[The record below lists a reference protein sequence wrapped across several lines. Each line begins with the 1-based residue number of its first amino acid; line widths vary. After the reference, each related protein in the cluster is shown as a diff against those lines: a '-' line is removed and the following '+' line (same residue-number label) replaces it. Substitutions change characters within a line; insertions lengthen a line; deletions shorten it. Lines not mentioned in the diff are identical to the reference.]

1 MEELNVQLEKFNHLL
16 EYQNKFSLYEQLT
29 LANHLKNKVILDE
42 IITSAC
48 QIDIELAEQ
57 RRLLLEQINAFID
70 YIIKR
75 VISCKIDPT
84 YDNRVVIPDFSAAKK
99 KLEEIISEEVNKS
112 IFSAEK
118 DIFVD
123 IPDISK
129 HIQSLSTIK
138 ENCQKNKYT
147 VLLMGEFQSGK
158 TTTLDA
164 LCDGRHI
171 GAIGDGTATSAV
183 PVSVSYA
190 EKEDVNPVW
199 KTNEELK
206 LLFSS
211 LPQCIEEFDYNE
223 FNINDIEERKT
234 WLTKIDKFRNNQ
246 DCPQDVKILAL
257 CSLVL
262 KFYGTDEL
270 EGKIDSKIQITDVA
284 SITRFPK
291 NLETRWKRFGSSAFT
306 LEESLFIFVEQI
318 DCFLPAETLK
328 KLNCT
333 IIDCPGLFNNTYD
346 TSVTEMMMAKVHA
359 IVYLLPYHRVF
370 GEDIGKSLYTIQK
383 NYPDVH
389 RKLFIAQN
397 ISSKG
402 NNTFVESNIATIKC
416 MFGDHKQVTI
426 YDAHLA
432 YLSSVYYYKEQLLTA
447 DIQHFCRDVIE
458 HKYDLTTNG
467 NIICIKKTITFQ
479 NFDEAWNYH
488 FKGYMTANEWGDIPS
503 PEYLKK
509 ASGIENFISDLRTFI
524 ENNEAYSVIL
534 SNGVYKL
541 QSEMIRIK
549 SDLYTR
555 YVEPK
560 ILDRDNIASL
570 WEERLRK
577 ATDFRK
583 FSESKIDE
591 LFFSSEQALLPRLTQ
606 AVYKKLFTDDF
617 YISMYNA
624 IGDVLY
630 NNKGK
635 IAGFM
640 TLNGLDKDAFRNY
653 ITPYITECICKM
665 IKGKLVDYWYPLLY
679 SGQDQ
684 NFKNIFTPNIKILE
698 MELLRNWETQYF
710 SNDKEFVMQKYISIY
725 DDIKLYLEDS
735 QQLTIR
741 EEYGRFG
748 TNILQGSI
756 FLTLISEIVV
766 QIQLIAAGVAATL
779 AGMIAVMGG
788 AAAFTWPIILIGGT
802 LAIPFLVGKTKD
814 WIKNQ
819 FKKMIQ
825 PDLEKA
831 FIENNIHDKLEVL
844 VKSEIK
850 RILNLCQTKLSLD
863 IKKMEKE
870 RDVAIYTPVEQIEDR
885 CFHAVH
891 TINAI
896 NEQLV
901 EYENF
906 KKQYVKYE

>member
-1 MEELNVQLEKFNHLL
+1 MEELNIQQEKFNLLL
-16 EYQNKFSLYEQLT
+16 ENQHEFSLYEQLT
-29 LANHLKNKVILDE
+29 LANNLKNKVLSDVT
-42 IITSAC
+42 ITYSS
-48 QIDIELAEQ
+48 QIDLELAE
-57 RRLLLEQINAFID
+57 RKKVLLEDIDMFINSTIQE
-70 YIIKR
+70 
-75 VISCKIDPT
+75 VITCRIEPT
-84 YDNRVVIPDFSAAKK
+84 YDNSVVIPNFSVAKQ
-99 KLEEIISEEVNKS
+99 KLEEVLSKEVNKA
-112 IFSAEK
+112 IFSADK

-123 IPDISK
+123 MPDVSK
-129 HIQSLSTIK
+129 HIQSMATIK
-138 ENCQKNKYT
+138 ENCTKNKYT

-199 KTNEELK
+199 KTNKELK

-211 LPQCIEEFDYNE
+211 LTQCIEEFDYNE
-223 FNINDIEERKT
+223 FDINDIEERKN
-234 WLTKIDKFRNNQ
+234 WLTKIDEFRNNK

-262 KFYGTDEL
+262 KFYDTDEL
-270 EGKIDSKIQITDVA
+270 KGKIDSKIQITDVA
-284 SITRFPK
+284 SITRFPEK
-291 NLETRWKRFGSSAFT
+291 LETRWKRSGSSVFSI
-306 LEESLFIFVEQI
+306 EEAIFLFIAQI
-318 DCFLPAETLK
+318 ECFLPSETLK
-328 KLNCT
+328 RLNCT

-346 TSVTEMMMAKVHA
+346 TSVTEIMMAKVHA
-359 IVYLLPYHRVF
+359 IVYMLPYHKGI
-370 GEDIGKSLYTIQK
+370 GEDVCKSLYTIQK

-389 RKLFIAQN
+389 RKLFVAQN
-397 ISSKG
+397 LSSKV
-402 NNTFVESNIATIKC
+402 NNTFVESNIATIKL
-416 MFGDHKQVTI
+416 MFGDDQQVTI

-432 YLSSVYYYKEQLLTA
+432 YLSSVYYYKKQLFKA

-458 HKYDLTTNG
+458 HRYDSITRLTINRT
-467 NIICIKKTITFQ
+467 IKFQ
-479 NFDEAWNYH
+479 NFNEAWNYH
-488 FKGYMTANEWGDIPS
+488 FKGYMTANEWDDIPS
-503 PEYLKK
+503 PEYLRK

-534 SNGVYKL
+534 SNGVYEL

-560 ILDRDNIASL
+560 ILGREQVIAL
-570 WEERLRK
+570 WENRLRQ
-577 ATDFRK
+577 ATNFK
-583 FSESKIDE
+583 VFSEGKLNN
-591 LFFSSEQALLPRLTQ
+591 LFFSSQQALLPRLTQ
-606 AVYKKLFTDDF
+606 VIYKKIFTDDF
-617 YISMYNA
+617 YISMYDA
-624 IGDVLY
+624 ISDILY

-640 TLNGLDKDAFRNY
+640 TLRGFDKDTFRSY
-653 ITPYITECICKM
+653 ITPYITECICTM
-665 IKGKLVDYWYPLLY
+665 IKGKFVDYWYPLLY

-710 SNDKEFVMQKYISIY
+710 SNDKEFVLQKYISIS
-725 DDIKLYLEDS
+725 DDITLYLAAS
-735 QQLTIR
+735 HKFTIR

-802 LAIPFLVGKTKD
+802 IAIPFLVGKTKD

-819 FKKMIQ
+819 FKKMVQ

-831 FIENNIHDKLEVL
+831 FRENNIHDKLKVL
-844 VKSEIK
+844 VESEIK